1 MKCPS
6 CNVEM
11 EPLVAGIFQCPQCR
25 KIVKP
30 KDEKSEE
37 ISKEGEK
44 TEEFLEGDYFHTQ
57 LTLNKEYE
65 ICEKGIIVN
74 KTEIRVLAALICH
87 SALLKSERYIR
98 ISWWKTY
105 QHAGMLKIYD
115 NQVLNNLITAL
126 EKIDESFDDLWNWKG
141 SYGKKD
147 QETDEDDLEK
157 KKKLDII
164 KYRILENKT
173 CPNCQKKMEKHK
185 SHYICQHCSEIVIL
199 EGFNQPIFNIDS
211 NDLDLRFHSNFP
223 INFYMPTSGITIK
236 WLVGEWKAVVVI
248 YSNNNPNKRWLRF
261 YWWTRDFSKLMKYGQ
276 REMAEGTQMGWKA
289 QRGVSSPN
297 IYEKKV
303 IRPLIN
309 ALKKISSELNWK

>member
-25 KIVKP
+25 KIVKH
-30 KDEKSEE
+30 KDKESEE
-37 ISKEGEK
+37 ISEEGDK
-44 TEEFLEGDYFHTQ
+44 KEEFLDGDYFHTQ
-57 LTLNKEYE
+57 LTLNKDYE
-65 ICEKGIIVN
+65 ICEKGIIIN
-74 KTEIRVLAALICH
+74 KTETRVLAALICH
-87 SALLKSERYIR
+87 SSLLKSDRYIR

-115 NQVLNNLITAL
+115 NDVLNNIIEAL
-126 EKIDESFDDLWNWKG
+126 EKFDKSFDDLWNWKG
-141 SYGKKD
+141 SYDKKN
-147 QETDEDDLEK
+147 QETEDDIDK
-157 KKKLDII
+157 QKKLDII

-211 NDLDLRFHSNFP
+211 KDLDLRFHSNFP
-223 INFYMPTSGITIK
+223 INFYLPTSGITIK
-236 WLVGEWKAVVVI
+236 WLVGEWKAIVVI

-261 YWWTRDFSKLMKYGQ
+261 YWWTRDFSKLIKYGQ
-276 REMAEGTQMGWKA
+276 REMADGTQMGWKA
-289 QRGVSSPN
+289 KRGVSSPN
-297 IYEKKV
+297 IYDKKEV
-303 IRPLIN
+303 RPLIN
-309 ALKKISSELNWK
+309 ALKKISKELNWK

>member
-1 MKCPS
+1 
-6 CNVEM
+6 
-11 EPLVAGIFQCPQCR
+11 
-25 KIVKP
+25 
-30 KDEKSEE
+30 
-37 ISKEGEK
+37 
-44 TEEFLEGDYFHTQ
+44 
-57 LTLNKEYE
+57 
-65 ICEKGIIVN
+65 
-74 KTEIRVLAALICH
+74 
-87 SALLKSERYIR
+87 LLKSERYIR

-115 NQVLNNLITAL
+115 NYVLNNLIKAL
-126 EKIDESFDDLWNWKG
+126 EKIDESFDELWNWKG
-141 SYGKKD
+141 SYDKKD
-147 QETDEDDLEK
+147 PETEDDLDK

-185 SHYICQHCSEIVIL
+185 SHYICQYCSEIVIL

-211 NDLDLRFHSNFP
+211 KDLDLRFHSNFP

-236 WLVGEWKAVVVI
+236 WLVGEWKAIVVI

-261 YWWTRDFSKLMKYGQ
+261 YWWTRDFSKLIKYGQ

-297 IYEKKV
+297 IYDKKIV
-303 IRPLIN
+303 RPLIN
-309 ALKKISSELNWK
+309 ALKKISNELNWK